1 MKVIWSNPGYLL
13 KSFLFYV
20 SSLDEFGHKSRR
32 EIVREE
38 EEEDDI
44 NGIWSASQLA
54 SKHAKAKENAS
65 KKLLQPSLPQQV
77 GV

>member
-1 MKVIWSNPGYLL
+1 MIFLPNVKVI
-13 KSFLFYV
+13 LFF
-20 SSLDEFGHKSRR
+20 SLDEFGHKSRR

-65 KKLLQPSLPQQV
+65 KKLLQQQPTSIPSLPQQV

>member
-1 MKVIWSNPGYLL
+1 M
-13 KSFLFYV
+13 
-20 SSLDEFGHKSRR
+20 
-32 EIVREE
+32 VREE

-65 KKLLQPSLPQQV
+65 KKLLQQKPTSIPSLPQQV
-77 GV
+77 RV